1 VTARLRSGAALLIL
15 LALCFT
21 VRAAAT
27 APAGGGP
34 PATTE
39 SAVTQPAS
47 SEPAVTSSADD
58 AEVSKL
64 RRLVDWLHDHG
75 LPPELVVVIVATLPI
90 FELRGA
96 VPVGLLIFD
105 MHWAEVYVLSV
116 IGNMIPIIPIVL
128 LIGPVSDFLMK
139 RSRFWHRFFTWMFE
153 RSKRRGAD
161 LVEKYEAFGLGL
173 FVAIPLPVTGAWTG
187 SMLAFLMHVRARRAF
202 PCILGGVLTAG
213 GVVTLVSLF
222 ARETFSFLIKM

>member
-1 VTARLRSGAALLIL
+1 MLLIL
-15 LALCFT
+15 CTASY
-21 VRAAAT
+21 AAAT
-27 APAGGGP
+27 MDGAGTTSAAATMDAGATTIPPAGRGSRL
-34 PATTE
+34 AE
-39 SAVTQPAS
+39 LVTW
-47 SEPAVTSSADD
+47 
-58 AEVSKL
+58 L
-64 RRLVDWLHDHG
+64 RDHG
-75 LPPELVVVIVATLPI
+75 LPPEAVVVVVATLPI

-96 VPVGLLIFD
+96 IPVGVLMFD
-105 MHWAEVYVLSV
+105 LHWAEVYVLAV
-116 IGNMIPIIPIVL
+116 IGNMIPIIPIIL
-128 LIGPVSDFLMK
+128 LIGPVSDYLMK

-153 RSKRRGAD
+153 RSRRRGAD

-213 GVVTLVSLF
+213 VVVTLVSLF